1 MRTVISLMLLGILG
15 FALAEYDNNPPVPGR
30 RPQFVTG
37 TPKYGIDIEV
47 VYDLMCSDTA
57 DLHPIFAKFLSS
69 KWNISNTNVSDAIQV
84 TYTFLPLPYHYEV
97 WISHRLVPFF
107 LDNCLYGPYPCLFME
122 YLNWSLE
129 N

>member
-1 MRTVISLMLLGILG
+1 MFLSILG

-30 RPQFVTG
+30 RPQLVTG